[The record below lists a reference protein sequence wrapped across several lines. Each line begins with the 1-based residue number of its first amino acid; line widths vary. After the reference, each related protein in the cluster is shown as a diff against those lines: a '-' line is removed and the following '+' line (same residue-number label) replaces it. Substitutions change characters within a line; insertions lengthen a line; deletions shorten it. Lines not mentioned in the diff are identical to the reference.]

1 MYREAP
7 EVVDF
12 YEYHRWAA
20 ELGPAVTTAMID
32 SIRSARLFSFVKP
45 YDGEDKPDYLVTGRV
60 ERLDE
65 IDYGGTVR
73 VETKLSAELVDLRTG
88 MTIWAGDATTTSN
101 VETSNISS
109 VVAAM
114 SRALQMN
121 IDRLVT
127 EMEVQLPGSDVS
139 SRVNP

>member
-1 MYREAP
+1 MT
-7 EVVDF
+7 
-12 YEYHRWAA
+12 AA
-20 ELGPAVTTAMID
+20 TARI
-32 SIRSARLFSFVKP
+32 A
-45 YDGEDKPDYLVTGRV
+45 
-60 ERLDE
+60 
-65 IDYGGTVR
+65 
-73 VETKLSAELVDLRTG
+73 AELVDLRTG